1 MTTQFQTIR
10 KILDLAV
17 ADGGRVEDAID
28 ELEKFAMLRSC
39 DFLKYT
45 EHCMAQADWMDS
57 NGEFKP
63 LEQVYGEYKDKSK
76 SI

>member
-10 KILDLAV
+10 KILDLA
-17 ADGGRVEDAID
+17 AQDGRVEQAIE
-28 ELEKFAMLRSC
+28 ELEKFAMLRAC

-45 EHCMAQADWMDS
+45 EHCMGYNDWVNEDGS
-57 NGEFKP
+57 FKS
-63 LEQVYGEYKDKSK
+63 LTEVYEQYKANSK

>member
-10 KILDLAV
+10 KILDLAAV
-17 ADGGRVEDAID
+17 DGRLEDAVE

>member
-10 KILDLAV
+10 KILDLA
-17 ADGGRVEDAID
+17 AQDGRVEQAIE
-28 ELEKFAMLRSC
+28 ELEKFAMLRAC

-45 EHCMAQADWMDS
+45 EHCMGYDDLINEDGS
-57 NGEFKP
+57 FKS
-63 LEQVYGEYKDKSK
+63 LTEVYEQYKANSK

>member
-10 KILDLAV
+10 KILDLA
-17 ADGGRVEDAID
+17 AQDGRVEQAIE
-28 ELEKFAMLRSC
+28 ELEKFAMLRAC

-45 EHCMAQADWMDS
+45 EHCMSFADWMNEDGS
-57 NGEFKP
+57 FKS
-63 LEQVYGEYKDKSK
+63 LTEVYEQYKANSK

>member
-1 MTTQFQTIR
+1 MTPQFQTIR

-17 ADGGRVEDAID
+17 QDGRLEQAVE
-28 ELEKFAMLRSC
+28 ELEKFASLRAC

-45 EHCMAQADWMDS
+45 EHCMAQADWFNP
-57 NGEFKP
+57 NGEFKT
-63 LEQVYGEYKDKSK
+63 LEEVYEQYKANSK

>member
-10 KILDLAV
+10 KILDLA
-17 ADGGRVEDAID
+17 AQDGRVEQAIE
-28 ELEKFAMLRSC
+28 ELEKFAMLRAC

-45 EHCMAQADWMDS
+45 EHCMGFSDWMNEDES
-57 NGEFKP
+57 FKS
-63 LEQVYGEYKDKSK
+63 LTEVYEQYKANSK